1 MLKILLALMLLLL
14 PMTSQPMDREFEC
27 LARNV
32 YYEARGESKQGKLAV
47 ALVTLN
53 RLDNKNYPKSICD
66 VVFQKRQ
73 FSWTNSWK
81 GSKLEAKQWKLCK
94 DAAFEA
100 YMDRRILGNFPA
112 THYHNLTVKPK
123 WGLKRLTRINNH
135 IFYV

>member
-1 MLKILLALMLLLL
+1 
-14 PMTSQPMDREFEC
+14 MDREFEC

-53 RLDNKNYPKSICD
+53 RVDNENYPKSICS
-66 VVFQKRQ
+66 VVFQKYQ
-73 FSWTNSWK
+73 FSWTTKWRP
-81 GSKLEAKQWKLCK
+81 SKLDKVEWKLSK

-100 YMDRRILGNFPA
+100 YTNRDSLGSFKA
-112 THYHNLTVKPK
+112 THYHNLTVNPN
-123 WGLKRLTRINNH
+123 WGLKRLTKIGNH